1 MHEFIINDAIQ
12 ANASDTYG
20 WTIRAQQDARETIKH
35 LSHVLF
41 FVIPP
46 IVLIQM
52 TIPQLSPQMNL
63 TSLPHRE
70 VACASIILN

>member
-1 MHEFIINDAIQ
+1 MVGPSEHIQ
-12 ANASDTYG
+12 
-20 WTIRAQQDARETIKH
+20 AQQDVCEIIKY

-41 FVIPP
+41 FVIPS

-70 VACASIILN
+70 VVCASIILN